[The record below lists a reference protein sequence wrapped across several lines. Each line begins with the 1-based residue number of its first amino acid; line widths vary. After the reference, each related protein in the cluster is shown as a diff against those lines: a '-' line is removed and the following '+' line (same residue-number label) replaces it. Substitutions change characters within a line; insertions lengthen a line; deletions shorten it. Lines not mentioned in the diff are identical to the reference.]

1 VKLTWQNQKLMDQL
15 NMFEN
20 RSADEPG
27 GQAPLA
33 ERMRPRNLGEFIGQ
47 SHLLGPGK
55 ILDRILRNR
64 RFHSLILWGPPGCGK
79 TTLAKIIATNTESH
93 LVYLSAVMA
102 GAREIRAAVQ

>member
-1 VKLTWQNQKLMDQL
+1 MRLFAQRATKGVKLTWQNQKLMDQL

-64 RFHSLILWGPPGCGK
+64 RFHSLRLWGPPGCGK
-79 TTLAKIIATNTESH
+79 TT
-93 LVYLSAVMA
+93 
-102 GAREIRAAVQ
+102 